1 LGFYVLTALAVA
13 IFIAEM
19 ESIMIGQLLDGRY
32 RIVSKLGE
40 GGFGHTYLAHDTRIP
55 NEPLCVVKHLK
66 PASSDREYLKVASRL
81 FTSEAQTLAQ
91 LGSHDRIPRL
101 LAYFEEAS
109 EFYLVEEFVEGR
121 SLELELVRGY
131 RLSDQQVLQILD
143 DLLSIVEYTHSHGVI
158 HRDIKP
164 DNIIRRRS
172 DGKLVLIDFGAIKQV
187 QTQLNQEGQT
197 AATVAIG
204 TLGYMPSEQA
214 QGKPRPNS
222 DLYAIGVICIQAL
235 TGLPPRELQED
246 YQTGE
251 LIWQHL
257 VPNKSGLVDL
267 LAKMTRYHYKDRYES
282 AAEIRQLLAK
292 LGDRQLPNQPL
303 INTANGLQSTIVS
316 VNNIVNN
323 SDLGTELL
331 SNSQPT
337 IPATEVY
344 QPIQPLPAPTAPIPA
359 VAVNR
364 HPAPEQ
370 LSPQTVQAYAPQ
382 SNSND
387 GSNRSKQGL
396 WIAIWGGAFAT
407 AIAIGVV
414 LATQK
419 PNLQPIAEK
428 PSPKSSNNAAVSPSA
443 SPTSVASPQAS
454 IEPTASPTP
463 SPTDKATAP
472 TPKVSPKVPIE
483 PLSEADAVAIVNN
496 LVASKNQM
504 FAPPFDRQLLAE
516 LTTGEAY
523 EKRKGSIDWL
533 QSNNAFYSYGE
544 FTVSRAGS
552 FGIQDNQANIT
563 VEIFESPTLY
573 VNGKIDRTQSQPS
586 RGRYVC
592 TLIFEGGKW
601 KIANLTKVN

>member
-1 LGFYVLTALAVA
+1 
-13 IFIAEM
+13 M
-19 ESIMIGQLLDGRY
+19 
-32 RIVSKLGE
+32 
-40 GGFGHTYLAHDTRIP
+40 
-55 NEPLCVVKHLK
+55 
-66 PASSDREYLKVASRL
+66 
-81 FTSEAQTLAQ
+81 
-91 LGSHDRIPRL
+91 
-101 LAYFEEAS
+101 
-109 EFYLVEEFVEGR
+109 VEEFVEGR
-121 SLELELVRGY
+121 SLELELVRGH

-257 VPNKSGLVDL
+257 VPNKSGLVDV

-316 VNNIVNN
+316 VNNSVNNN

-337 IPATEVY
+337 IPPTEVY
-344 QPIQPLPAPTAPIPA
+344 QPIQPLPAPTAPIHT

-382 SNSND
+382 PNIND
-387 GSNRSKQGL
+387 DSNRSKQGL
-396 WIAIWGGAFAT
+396 WIAVWGGAFAT
-407 AIAIGVV
+407 AIAIGVAI
-414 LATQK
+414 ATQK
-419 PNLQPIAEK
+419 PNPQPIAEK
-428 PSPKSSNNAAVSPSA
+428 PSTNSPNNAAITPSPSA
-443 SPTSVASPQAS
+443 TAVASPQAV
-454 IEPTASPTP
+454 EPTATASPTP
-463 SPTDKATAP
+463 APPAKASASP
-472 TPKVSPKVPIE
+472 TPKASPKVPIA
-483 PLSEADAVAIVNN
+483 PLAEADAVAIVNN

-523 EKRKGSIDWL
+523 EKRKGSMDWL

-586 RGRYVC
+586 RGRYIC
-592 TLIFEGGKW
+592 TLIFEDGKW

>member
-1 LGFYVLTALAVA
+1 
-13 IFIAEM
+13 
-19 ESIMIGQLLDGRY
+19 MISQLLDGRY
-32 RIVSKLGE
+32 RIASKLGE

-91 LGSHDRIPRL
+91 LGNHDRIPRL
-101 LAYFEEAS
+101 LAYFDEAG

-131 RLSDQQVLQILD
+131 RLSDTQVFQILD
-143 DLLSIVEYTHSHGVI
+143 DLLSIMEYTHSQGVI

-197 AATVAIG
+197 AATVAVG

-257 VPNKSGLVDL
+257 VPNKSGLIDV

-282 AAEIRQLLAK
+282 ATEIRKILAT
-292 LGDRQLPNQPL
+292 LGDRQLPNQPV
-303 INTANGLQSTIVS
+303 INTANGLQSTIVN
-316 VNNIVNN
+316 VNSNNN

-337 IPATEVY
+337 IPPTEVY
-344 QPIQPLPAPTAPIPA
+344 KPIQPLPAPTAPIPT

-370 LSPQTVQAYAPQ
+370 LSAQTVQAYAPQ
-382 SNSND
+382 SNIND
-387 GSNRSKQGL
+387 GNNHSKQGL
-396 WIAIWGGAFAT
+396 WIAVWGGAFAT

-419 PNLQPIAEK
+419 PNPQPITEK
-428 PSPKSSNNAAVSPSA
+428 TSTNSSNNSAVTPSA
-443 SPTSVASPQAS
+443 SPTSVASPPAS

-463 SPTDKATAP
+463 APTAKASVSPTTKA
-472 TPKVSPKVPIE
+472 SPKVPIP
-483 PLSEADAVAIVNN
+483 PLSEDDAVAIVHN
-496 LVASKNQM
+496 LVGSKNQM
-504 FAPPFDRQLLAE
+504 FAPPFDRQLLAD

-533 QSNNAFYSYGE
+533 QGNNAFYSYGE

-573 VNGKIDRTQSQPS
+573 VNGKIDSTQSQPS
-586 RGRYVC
+586 RGRYIC
-592 TLIFEGGKW
+592 TLIFEDGKW
-601 KIANLTKVN
+601 KIANLTKAN

>member
-1 LGFYVLTALAVA
+1 
-13 IFIAEM
+13 
-19 ESIMIGQLLDGRY
+19 MIGQLLDGRY
-32 RIVSKLGE
+32 RIASKLGE

-101 LAYFEEAS
+101 LAYFEQAG
-109 EFYLVEEFVEGR
+109 EFYLVEEFIEGR

-131 RLSDQQVLQILD
+131 RLSETLVMQILN
-143 DLLSIVEYTHSHGVI
+143 DLLSILEYTHSHGVI

-164 DNIIRRRS
+164 DNIIRRKS

-187 QTQLNQEGQT
+187 QNQLNQEGAT
-197 AATVAIG
+197 IATVAIG

-222 DLYAIGVICIQAL
+222 DLYALGVIAIQAL

-257 VPNKSGLVDL
+257 VPNKSGLVDV

-282 AAEIRQLLAK
+282 ASEIRKVLAS
-292 LGDRQLPNQPL
+292 LSVPTQQVSNS
-303 INTANGLQSTIVS
+303 ANGLQSTIVGL
-316 VNNIVNN
+316 NNNH
-323 SDLGTELL
+323 DLH
-331 SNSQPT
+331 
-337 IPATEVY
+337 TEVLPQVTPTVPPTEAY
-344 QPIQPLPAPTAPIPA
+344 TPAIAPPLIHPPIQPLSAPTAPTQS
-359 VAVNR
+359 V
-364 HPAPEQ
+364 
-370 LSPQTVQAYAPQ
+370 PQTVQVYAPNQ
-382 SNSND
+382 VNSNND
-387 GSNRSKQGL
+387 SSHNQKVL
-396 WIAIWGGAFAT
+396 WNIIRFGT
-407 AIAIGVV
+407 LLVAIAIGAVIAIRNPKSAPINV
-414 LATQK
+414 NNSTDSPKKSAIAPNTPTATTVAS
-419 PNLQPIAEK
+419 PSTSIELTPSSS
-428 PSPKSSNNAAVSPSA
+428 PSPTPLPTAAVSP
-443 SPTSVASPQAS
+443 T
-454 IEPTASPTP
+454 PTP
-463 SPTDKATAP
+463 TN
-472 TPKVSPKVPIE
+472 SPKVPIE
-483 PLSEADAVAIVNN
+483 PLSETNAVDIVNN

-504 FAPPFDRQLLAE
+504 FAPPFDRKLLAE

-523 EKRKGSIDWL
+523 EKRKGAIDWL
-533 QSNNAFYSYGE
+533 EQNNAFYRYGE
-544 FTVSRAGS
+544 FTVSRVGA
-552 FGIQDNQANIT
+552 FGIQDNQANVT

-592 TLIFEGGKW
+592 TLSFENGKW